1 MLLAATS
8 LSLLVNLPAR
18 AADAPAPGPAA
29 ANQAAPAPV
38 AVSPQ
43 ATELARI
50 MVPKEEWSRFM
61 ELIAKDTQ
69 RQMQGHP
76 GSKLTFPADFDARVR
91 AEVEKVLPYED
102 LIGMHARELS
112 AVYTEKELTDLV
124 AFQKSPLGQ
133 KYRTASVQE
142 GDRVVAQTQQRF
154 GEKMPGVMQRLAA
167 GLQQPAPKK
176 AESKPAEAKPSK

>member
-1 MLLAATS
+1 MSFAAAA
-8 LSLLVNLPAR
+8 LSLLVSLPAG
-18 AADAPAPGPAA
+18 AADAPAPPPAA
-29 ANQAAPAPV
+29 SKPAAPAPV

-50 MVPKEEWSRFM
+50 MVPKEEWSLFVEM
-61 ELIAKDTQ
+61 MAKDTQ

-76 GSKLTFPADFDARVR
+76 GSKLTFPADFEAKVR

-102 LIGMHARELS
+102 LIGMHAKELS
-112 AVYTEKELTDLV
+112 AAYTEKELTDLI

-133 KYRTASVQE
+133 KHRTVSPQE

-167 GLQQPAPKK
+167 GLQQPDSRK
-176 AESKPAEAKPSK
+176 AETKPVEAKPSK